1 MASSSTAND
10 DNDYDDLLDLL
21 VQTWGAPPPDPR
33 LEAIA
38 HMCAK
43 IKREDRSRSPADHAD
58 HTVVDESA
66 VPDESTVVDES
77 TVSNVAYELNRIAKY
92 ECIITDHF
100 LDGTAS
106 EMALQCTS
114 SGHEVEDILLQHCL
128 QKIELITDICCE
140 SKFYVGICCSPYARW
155 FGQIDDLGEHSYQGH
170 CRSWLNMLLLCSSTG
185 KVIASIEKKSI
196 KEIKV
201 TSKAPWCTN
210 KGKGGERSG
219 PKNEHSFFIYA
230 LNRFLRSRQ
239 QAWGVWPA
247 WHDVW
252 PGLLAVSDHLS

>member
-21 VQTWGAPPPDPR
+21 VQTWDAPPPDPR
-33 LEAIA
+33 LQAIA
-38 HMCAK
+38 DICAK
-43 IKREDRSRSPADHAD
+43 IKREDRSRSPADHAA
-58 HTVVDESA
+58 HTVVDDEST

-77 TVSNVAYELNRIAKY
+77 GVSKKVAYELNRIANY
-92 ECIITDHF
+92 VCIITDHF
-100 LDGTAS
+100 LDGTTS

-128 QKIELITDICCE
+128 QKIELIIDICCE

-155 FGQIDDLGEHSYQGH
+155 FGQIDNLGEHSYQGH

-210 KGKGGERSG
+210 KGRGGERSG
-219 PKNEHSFFIYA
+219 PKNEHSFFYLCIKQVSQESA
-230 LNRFLRSRQ
+230 ASLGR
-239 QAWGVWPA
+239 
-247 WHDVW
+247 
-252 PGLLAVSDHLS
+252 LASLA